1 MGLPAR
7 KQQGI
12 TISARKE
19 VIEQNRV
26 RLGYERKLRLNLI
39 TAFAEFG
46 AEAQAEYEL
55 RQQIGVSERNIEVK
69 LRSVLEPHY
78 RSVIDEF
85 GLRIL
90 RYRKNE
96 SQFET
101 LIRRYL
107 IDYGAFAITSIAT
120 TTRKRITQ
128 LILAGEAEGKGVA
141 VIASEIF
148 DAMRGGFS
156 KIRAATIARTETH
169 NAASYANHAVA
180 KTLNIPELQKQW
192 VAVNDPRTRGHHT
205 VMNGVRVPMDE
216 DFIVP
221 YDGIN
226 YRMSRPAD
234 PRGGAGNVINCRCA
248 LIYVSPEDDVI
259 DT

>member
-7 KQQGI
+7 KQQGV

-26 RLGYERKLRLNLI
+26 RLGYERKLRLQLI
-39 TAFAEFG
+39 TAFAEYG
-46 AEAQAEYEL
+46 AEAQQEYEL
-55 RQQIGVSERNIEVK
+55 RQQITISGRSIDIK
-69 LRSVLEPHY
+69 LRKVLEPHY

-90 RYRKNE
+90 QYRKQE

-107 IDYGAFAITSIAT
+107 TEYGAIAITNIAN
-120 TTRKRITQ
+120 TTRARISR
-128 LILAGEAEGKGVA
+128 LIVAGEAEGKGVA
-141 VIASEIF
+141 VIAAEIF
-148 DAMRGGFS
+148 EAMRGGFT

-169 NAASYANHAVA
+169 NAASYANHEVA
-180 KTLNIPELQKQW
+180 KTLDIPQLQKQW

-216 DFIVP
+216 DFLVP
-221 YDGIN
+221 YDGIE

-234 PRGGAGNVINCRCA
+234 PRGGAANVINCRCA

>member
-1 MGLPAR
+1 MSLAAR

-19 VIEQNRV
+19 IVEQNRV

-55 RQQIGVSERNIEVK
+55 RQQISIAERGIEEK

-107 IDYGAFAITSIAT
+107 VEFGSIAITNIAAT
-120 TTRKRITQ
+120 TRRRITQ
-128 LILAGEAEGKGVA
+128 IIVRGEKEGLGVA
-141 VIASEIF
+141 AIGRDIF
-148 DAMRGGFS
+148 QAMRGGFS

-169 NAASYANHAVA
+169 AAASYASHKVA
-180 KTLNIPELQKQW
+180 ETLSLPELQKQW
-192 VAVNDPRTRGHHT
+192 VSVNDPRTRSHHT
-205 VMNGVRVPMDE
+205 IMNGVKVPMDE

-221 YDGIN
+221 YNGVEF
-226 YRMSRPAD
+226 RMARPGD
-234 PRGGAGNVINCRCA
+234 PRGGAANVINCRCA
-248 LIYVSPEDDVI
+248 LIYVMPEDDVI

>member
-12 TISARKE
+12 TVSARKE

-26 RLGYERKLRLNLI
+26 RLGYERKLRLQLI

-46 AEAQAEYEL
+46 TEAQAEYEL
-55 RQQIGVSERNIEVK
+55 RQQIGIANRNIDVK
-69 LRSVLEPHY
+69 LRAVLEPHY

-96 SQFET
+96 SQFEA
-101 LIRRYL
+101 LIRRY
-107 IDYGAFAITSIAT
+107 IVDFGAFAITNIAT
-120 TTRKRITQ
+120 TTRKRISQVIT
-128 LILAGEAEGKGVA
+128 AGEADGKGVA
-141 VIASEIF
+141 VIGREIF
-148 DAMRGGFS
+148 EAMRGGFT

-169 NAASYANHAVA
+169 NAASYANHEVA
-180 KTLNIPELQKQW
+180 KSLNIPELQKQW
-192 VAVNDPRTRGHHT
+192 VAVNDPRTRSHHT
-205 VMNGVRVPMDE
+205 AMNGVRVPMDE
-216 DFIVP
+216 DFLVP
-221 YDGIN
+221 YNGIE

-234 PRGGAGNVINCRCA
+234 PRGGAGNIINCRCT

>member
-7 KQQGI
+7 KQQGT

-26 RLGYERKLRLNLI
+26 RLGYERKLRLNLT

-46 AEAQAEYEL
+46 AEAQAEYDL
-55 RQQIGVSERNIEVK
+55 RQQTTIANRNIDLK
-69 LRSVLEPHY
+69 LKAVLEPHY

-85 GLRIL
+85 GLRLL

-107 IDYGAFAITSIAT
+107 IDYGAFAITSIAS
-120 TTRKRITQ
+120 TTRKRISQ
-128 LILAGEAEGKGVA
+128 VILAGEADGKGVA
-141 VIASEIF
+141 VIGREIF
-148 DAMRGGFS
+148 NAMRGGFT

-169 NAASYANHAVA
+169 NAASYANHEVA
-180 KTLNIPELQKQW
+180 KTLSIPDLQKQW

-205 VMNGVRVPMDE
+205 AMNGVRVAMDE
-216 DFIVP
+216 DFVVP
-221 YDGIN
+221 LNGIE

-234 PRGGAGNVINCRCA
+234 PRGGAGNVINCRCT